1 MQDLRGRTIKG
12 YQLLELMNLGG
23 FGAVYRAY
31 QEMVEREVAF
41 KIILP
46 QYASQPEFIRRFE
59 AEAQLVARLEH
70 LHIVPLYDYWRD
82 PDGAYLVMRW
92 LRGGSLRAAL
102 ARQGYFD
109 VMTAANLLDQM
120 AAGLAVAH
128 RQGVVHRD
136 IKPDNILLD
145 EDGNAYIADFGI
157 AIKLIDLSQLDQ
169 KEMRLGSPP
178 YTPPE
183 QILGQTITPQTD
195 IYSLGIV
202 LFELLTGRVPF
213 SGPNDTEV
221 MRLHLSEPVPPIQQ
235 WRPELPESLNRVI
248 WRATAKAFRGRY
260 GTALEMAQDF
270 RQSLELVDKR
280 VLVQPLEVEISPSM
294 TTGELHTV
302 NLAERPA
309 PVNPYKG
316 LRPFQEADAADFFG
330 REKQVERLVEIFQRG
345 GEASRFL
352 AVVGPSGSGKSSV
365 VNAGFIPALREGVV
379 PGSDNWFYGTM
390 LPGAQ
395 PFKQLQDALLRYA
408 AQSVPDLESLLRG
421 SDEGLYRSLMQLLPE
436 AGSDLLLVIDQFEE
450 VFTLAGEVERGQFL
464 RALEAAVRHPES
476 RLRLI
481 VTLRADF
488 YDRPLLYPGFGEL
501 IRAHTEVILPLTPG
515 ELAQAIRAP
524 AERVGLY
531 VEQDLVAAVVAD
543 VNREPGALPLLQY
556 ALTELFEHRTNDDL
570 RLAAYQAIGGISGA
584 LARRADEIYGGLKQS
599 ERELAQQMFIRLV
612 KIGDNQEV
620 TRRRA
625 LQAEIL
631 ALGTDRAAMIAVME
645 AFARYR
651 LLTFDHEP
659 ASRSPTVE
667 VAHEALIHEWK
678 QLAEWIETSRDD
690 LRTEQRLAAATGE
703 WLRARRDASFLAS
716 GARLAQFEALA
727 QSKLLTLNADEHAYV
742 QASTA
747 ARRRAVRRARLVMAA
762 LALFSLVALV
772 LAGLALTERD
782 RADLQA
788 RLSGS
793 RALAVT
799 ALTNQ
804 AQLDLSLLLS
814 LQALATADTFEARNS
829 LLTGLQ
835 LRPHLSRFLHGH
847 TASARSVAFSPDGK
861 RAASGGWDNTVL
873 VWDMMTGQPAFPPLT
888 GPADDV
894 NAVVF
899 SPDGRRLAAGSKDG
913 SIYQWDAANGRLIRQ
928 PLASGAAV
936 WSLAFS
942 PAGDTLAVGRAD
954 GLIDFWDPAVG
965 DRQRESIA
973 AHEDAIVYS
982 LAFDPTGEYLASG
995 GADNRVRLWAAATG
1009 EPVGDMP
1016 PEHINWVMSVAF
1028 SPDGSLV
1035 ASGGADRQMVLWD
1048 VVSGQPVGQIAT
1060 DHTDWVTS
1068 VAFDPTGTLL
1078 VSGSSDGL
1086 IKLWDVLTGQPVTSP
1101 LAGNTDKVWSVA
1113 FSPDGNQ
1120 LLSGANDGLVLLWD
1134 VSPAYRTLGRV
1145 LEGYSETISSVAF
1158 NADGTLIAS
1167 ADGDPAGRDHALRL
1181 WDRSSGQLVGVLRGH
1196 LGPVLDVTFSPDGQ
1210 IIASA
1215 SADQTVRLWSAA
1227 DQSPLGE
1234 PLVGHSNA
1242 VFGVAFSPDG
1252 TIVASASDDGSI
1264 ILWDTQTGTSLG
1276 APLRGH
1282 TNGVLTLAFSPDGKL
1297 LASGGRDNAVRLWD
1311 VAAHQLAGEPL
1322 AGHTDY
1328 VERVTFSPDGQRLA
1342 SASRDRTII
1351 LWDVA
1356 TRQPAAPPL
1365 VGHTQPVLDAA
1376 FSPDGRRLVSGG
1388 RDNQVLLWDVEAG
1401 RVLGT
1406 GFSGHT
1412 DWVNGVAF
1420 SPDGR
1425 SLVSGSADQT
1435 IIVWDV
1441 SQASWQARACYVAN
1455 RALTASEITNY
1466 LSNTPYQTSCDASA
1480 AP

>member
-102 ARQGYFD
+102 ARRGYFD
-109 VMTAANLLDQM
+109 VMTAASLLDQM

-221 MRLHLSEPVPPIQQ
+221 MRLHLTEPVPPIQQ

-260 GTALEMAQDF
+260 ATALEMAQDF

-280 VLVQPLEVEISPSM
+280 VLVQPLEVEFSPSI

-345 GEASRFL
+345 GEDNRFL

-365 VNAGFIPALREGVV
+365 VNAGFIPVLREGVV
-379 PGSDNWFYGTM
+379 PGSDNWFYGSM
-390 LPGAQ
+390 VPGAQ

-408 AQSVPDLESLLRG
+408 AQSVPDLELLLRG
-421 SDEGLYRSLMQLLPE
+421 SDDGLHRSLMQLLPK

-543 VNREPGALPLLQY
+543 VNKEPGALPLLQY
-556 ALTELFEHRTNDDL
+556 TLTELFEHRTSNDDL
-570 RLAAYQAIGGISGA
+570 TLAAYQAVGGISGA
-584 LARRADEIYGGLKQS
+584 LARRADEIYGGLPPAR
-599 ERELAQQMFIRLV
+599 RELAQQMFVRLV
-612 KIGDNQEV
+612 KIGENQEV

-631 ALGTDRAAMIAVME
+631 ALGTDRAAMIAVMD

-659 ASRSPTVE
+659 ASRAPTVE
-667 VAHEALIHEWK
+667 LAHEALIHEWK
-678 QLAEWIETSRDD
+678 QLAAWIEAGRDD
-690 LRTEQRLAAATGE
+690 LRMEQRLAAATGE

-716 GARLAQFEALA
+716 GARLAQFEALT

-799 ALTNQ
+799 ALTHQ
-804 AQLDLSLLLS
+804 DQLDLSLLLS
-814 LQALATADTFEARNS
+814 LQALETADTFEARNS

-861 RAASGGWDNTVL
+861 QAASGSWDHTVI
-873 VWDMMTGQPAFPPLT
+873 VWDVITGQPAFPPLT

-913 SIYQWDAANGRLIRQ
+913 SIYLWDATNGRMMGQ
-928 PLASGAAV
+928 PLSSGAAV

-942 PAGDTLAVGRAD
+942 PAGDTLAAGRAD
-954 GLIDFWDPAVG
+954 GVIDFWHPAADG
-965 DRQRESIA
+965 QRDSIP

-982 LAFDPTGEYLASG
+982 VAFDPTGTYLASG
-995 GADNRVRLWAAATG
+995 GADNRVRLWDVATG
-1009 EPVGDMP
+1009 EPVADMP
-1016 PEHINWVMSVAF
+1016 PEHTNWVMSVAF

-1035 ASGGADRQMVLWD
+1035 ASAGADRQIVLWD
-1048 VVSGQPVGQIAT
+1048 AVSGQPVGQIAT

-1068 VAFDPTGTLL
+1068 IAFDLTGTLL
-1078 VSGSSDGL
+1078 VSGSGDGV
-1086 IKLWDVLTGQPVTSP
+1086 IKLWDMLTGQPVAA

-1120 LLSGANDGLVLLWD
+1120 LLSGANDGVVLLWD
-1134 VSPAYRTLGRV
+1134 VSPTYRTLGRA
-1145 LEGYSETISSVAF
+1145 LEGYSEIISSVAISP
-1158 NADGTLIAS
+1158 DGMLIVS
-1167 ADGDPAGRDHALRL
+1167 ADGDPAGHDNAVRL
-1181 WDRSSGQLVGVLRGH
+1181 WDRSSGQLIGVLEGH

-1210 IIASA
+1210 MIASA

-1227 DQSPLGE
+1227 DHSPLGE

-1252 TIVASASDDGSI
+1252 AVLASASDDGSI
-1264 ILWDTQTGTSLG
+1264 ILWDIQTGTSLG

-1282 TNGVLTLAFSPDGKL
+1282 TTGVLTLAFSPDGRL

-1328 VERVTFSPDGQRLA
+1328 VERVTFSPDGRWLA

-1365 VGHTQPVLDAA
+1365 TGHVQPVLDAA
-1376 FSPDGRRLVSGG
+1376 FSPDGRWLVSGG

-1425 SLVSGSADQT
+1425 SIVSGSADRT
-1435 IIVWDV
+1435 LIIWDA
-1441 SQASWQARACYVAN
+1441 SLASWQDRACYITN
-1455 RALTASEITNY
+1455 RALSEAEITNY
-1466 LSNTPYQTSCDASA
+1466 LGNTPYQAGCGVSA